1 MSTPEY
7 TDVLRLAMRLS
18 TRERER
24 LVNEGSAVLP
34 PPDDSAKAHTIQEFR
49 GCGKEMWRA
58 MDVDAYLQR
67 ERDDW
72 DGSKR

>member
-1 MSTPEY
+1 MSTPRYGE
-7 TDVLRLAMRLS
+7 VLRLAKLLP

-24 LVNEGSAVLP
+24 LVQEISAVLP
-34 PPDDSAKAHTIQEFR
+34 PHDDSAKTHTIQEFR

-58 MDVDAYLQR
+58 MDVDEYLQR

>member
-24 LVNEGSAVLP
+24 LVNEVSAVLP

-49 GCGKEMWRA
+49 GCGKEMWR
-58 MDVDAYLQR
+58 
-67 ERDDW
+67 
-72 DGSKR
+72 